1 MSITVK
7 LHVKHERLA
16 LVPTVERLGD
26 IHIRVITQT
35 NTDPEATVFP
45 FLIEYDDRE
54 RLEAAL
60 NDDPTVAAY
69 EGVDWTDGVGIYY
82 IEHTTETKLISPVV
96 TSVNGFMMQTETKGG
111 GWLSRMLLPD
121 RQALNT
127 IWEYANANDIALDIV
142 EVFGKGGG
150 GEVGEP
156 TYGLTDEQKE
166 ALTTAYAKGYFNE
179 PRDISLSEVAAEMG
193 LSSTAMSGRLRRGV
207 GNLISATLGDEID
220 TDQ

>member
-96 TSVNGFMMQTETKGG
+96 TSVNGFMMQTETKGS